1 MPLRRFSLVLTLFLF
16 SLLFAAPL
24 TAQNDG
30 TVGYYMGVR
39 TGYGFLWA
47 HRPTMSHLVNKHIA
61 AFEISLWKTTNQ
73 TKCWHVPYK
82 NPQTGASL
90 TVIPLGDERL
100 GTAIGLYPYV
110 MFPVCGVEKKLNL
123 NIQLGWGAGW
133 LTNKFDPVENHQN
146 NAIGSHLNTVILIR
160 GTVKYECSDQ
170 LLFEA
175 GVGLTHFS
183 NGAASMPNLGINI
196 PMIEAGLHFR
206 IAKATEVCDEAEA
219 ARVMR
224 TDSLVDDRHWH
235 FTAVVAAG
243 ANDIGVPGGN
253 RFGHANLQMTYMRNT
268 ARKHRFGG
276 GIDIM
281 YSQGVRHNMVYNDD
295 PTTPLQA
302 TQVGV
307 KGSYELVLGRFYMP
321 FEMGVYAIS
330 KYKEA
335 GMIYNRIAARY
346 LVTDHLVLN
355 VSLKTH
361 IARAEYWEMGIGWR
375 L

>member
-1 MPLRRFSLVLTLFLF
+1 
-16 SLLFAAPL
+16 
-24 TAQNDG
+24 
-30 TVGYYMGVR
+30 MGVR